1 MLVSAELMLGMA
13 APGGNGTHHE
23 RAIDADF
30 VIPYSDK

>member
-23 RAIDADF
+23 RAINVEF
-30 VIPYSDK
+30 VIRQSDK